1 MFRSF
6 GHEQSSV
13 LDGGLPRWESEGLPT
28 ESGPVAATPKTKYP
42 APTLASENIRS
53 KYSRAVLEGL
63 VAQSSS
69 QDYEQIVS
77 NAEKELSDP
86 LAEIVLDAR
95 GHGRYEPD
103 CVTSES
109 DLTSC
114 IDIRV
119 QTLNPGDSLQVICH
133 TRSLFHSAR
142 SCRRTRATTLVPPSR
157 HSFLRRS
164 SAGSWRMPSALK
176 TPG

>member
-28 ESGPVAATPKTKYP
+28 ESGPVVEAPRTKYP

-53 KYSRAVLEGL
+53 ESSRAGPLSL
-63 VAQSSS
+63 VAQPS
-69 QDYEQIVS
+69 QGYEQMVS
-77 NAEKELSDP
+77 NAAKELSDP

-95 GHGRYEPD
+95 AHGRYEPD

-109 DLTSC
+109 
-114 IDIRV
+114 I
-119 QTLNPGDSLQVICH
+119 
-133 TRSLFHSAR
+133 
-142 SCRRTRATTLVPPSR
+142 
-157 HSFLRRS
+157 
-164 SAGSWRMPSALK
+164 
-176 TPG
+176 